1 MNLREDLRQLNTGP
15 RELRNFGLLVGGV
28 FAALG
33 LILLLRHRP
42 AAPYCLGIGGFLMAF
57 GLLAPRVLKYIYIA
71 WMALAFVLGFIVS
84 GILLTLFF
92 FLVITPIGWVARCFG
107 NDFLSLKLDRRT
119 PSYWLPRERKTKKPS
134 DYERQF

>member
-1 MNLREDLRQLNTGP
+1 
-15 RELRNFGLLVGGV
+15 
-28 FAALG
+28 
-33 LILLLRHRP
+33 
-42 AAPYCLGIGGFLMAF
+42 MAF